1 MNKTSLFFILLLVGS
16 NLSFK
21 ILAQEKEELRYEMK
35 KYHMVFLY
43 KGANRN
49 QDSTEAV
56 KIQEGHIA
64 NINSLSDEGKLIVAG
79 PFLDDND
86 LRGIFIFDSVSE
98 TEVKELVETDPAI
111 ISGRLRY
118 EIHPWMTAKGKCF
131 K

>member
-1 MNKTSLFFILLLVGS
+1 MNKTFLFFILLLAS
-16 NLSFK
+16 PQLFFK
-21 ILAQEKEELRYEMK
+21 VLAQGKEEPRYEMK

-49 QDSTEAV
+49 QDSIEAV
-56 KIQEGHIA
+56 KIQDGHIA
-64 NINSLSDEGKLIVAG
+64 NINRLSDEGKLIVAG
-79 PFLDDND
+79 PFLDDKD
-86 LRGIFIFDSVSE
+86 LRGIFIFDSETE

-118 EIHPWMTAKGKCF
+118 EIHPWMTAKGTCF